1 MDTEQ
6 AAETDLEKTRLE
18 IRQAIEHGAGVMTN
32 RRLLTELVF
41 LCLIAQ
47 ENLLL
52 IGPPGTGKS
61 AAARIA
67 ANSVGGHYF
76 EYLIGRFTE
85 PSEIFGPLDLVALQ
99 NGEVRPDTSGML
111 PEAELAFLDEIFL
124 GSTAILNTLLGIL
137 NERRYRRGHVDLACP
152 LTCCVAASNHFP
164 DDPMLRAFA
173 DRFLMTAFVDPVGD
187 HALESLLDAGWRYGV
202 EKETGEK
209 TLSMG
214 DIAQLT
220 EAAKRVDVSPAR
232 GAYAHVIRKLRGRGI
247 EFSDRRI
254 VKGQTLIASAACVAG
269 RSQAGPED
277 LWPVIYMAQDRAA
290 QDEARDVL
298 QQELDRSESAMFTE
312 AAKKASVGAAARAQE
327 LRSYGMKLLD
337 TKPALQAGEVWE
349 VWLVK
354 AESLLTQIDA
364 GFAPDMIPE
373 DLAAVRAGL
382 AAQAVAS
389 MPTETAEK

>member
-1 MDTEQ
+1 MDTEP
-6 AAETDLEKTRLE
+6 APADLERIRLE

-41 LCLIAQ
+41 LCLVAQ

-67 ANSVGGHYF
+67 ANSVGGRYF

-99 NGEVRPDTSGML
+99 NGEVRPDTTGML

-137 NERRYRRGHVDLACP
+137 NERRYRRGHVDIECP

-202 EKETGEK
+202 EKDSSEPR
-209 TLSMG
+209 LSMQ

-220 EAAKRVDVSPAR
+220 EAAKRVDVAPVR
-232 GAYAHVIRKLRGRGI
+232 DAYAHVVRKLRSRGI

-269 RSQAGPED
+269 RDQAGPED

-298 QQELDRSESAMFTE
+298 QQELDRSANSMFSE

-327 LRSYGMKLLD
+327 LRTYGMRLLES
-337 TKPALQAGEVWE
+337 KPSLQSGEMWE

-364 GFAPDMIPE
+364 GFAKDDLPE

-382 AAQAVAS
+382 AAQATSSAPSEAV
-389 MPTETAEK
+389 

>member
-1 MDTEQ
+1 MSQTTSPNLDDVRT
-6 AAETDLEKTRLE
+6 AMKR
-18 IRQAIEHGAGVMTN
+18 AIERGAGVMTN

-41 LCLIAQ
+41 LSLISQ

-67 ANSVGGHYF
+67 ATSVGGRYF

-99 NGEVRPDTSGML
+99 NGEVRPDVSGML

-137 NERRYRRGHVDLACP
+137 NERRYRRGHVDLKCP

-173 DRFLMTAFVDPVGD
+173 DRFLMTAFVNPVGD
-187 HALESLLDAGWRYGV
+187 HALESLLDSGWRYGV
-202 EKETGEK
+202 EEGAETPLL
-209 TLSMG
+209 TMQ
-214 DIAQLT
+214 DIASLT
-220 EAAKRVDVSPAR
+220 DAAKHVDVTPIR
-232 GAYAHVIRKLRGRGI
+232 DAYAHVVRKLRSRGI
-247 EFSDRRI
+247 AFSDRRI
-254 VKGQTLIASAACVAG
+254 VKGQTLIASTAAAAG
-269 RSQAGPED
+269 RHQAGLAD
-277 LWPVIYMAQDRAA
+277 LWPIIYMAQDRAA
-290 QDEARDVL
+290 QEEARDIL
-298 QQELDRSESAMFTE
+298 QAELGPSESSVFLE
-312 AAKKASVGAAARAQE
+312 AAKNASVGAAARAEE
-327 LRSYGMKLLD
+327 LRVYGVQLLD
-337 TKPALQAGEVWE
+337 SKPTLQSGEAWE

-364 GFAPDMIPE
+364 GFAKDTLPE
-373 DLAAVRAGL
+373 PLAAIKAGL
-382 AAQAVAS
+382 AAQAAS
-389 MPTETAEK
+389 PPAQSEAG